1 MSHLDWVNLAGYCA
15 SLLVFGAFY
24 MTAMIPLRAIAIA
37 SNIAFIA
44 YGFGHHLYPVLIL
57 HALLLP
63 LNCLRVLQLRRSIR
77 RVRGECRG
85 HFSNEWLIPL
95 MSRRTFKSGDV
106 LFRLG
111 DPARSMFLILSGSVR
126 VTEIGVAL
134 GPGALVGEI
143 GVFAADSCRT
153 GTAFCET
160 DVEVGSISA
169 DRALQLYCQDPTFGL
184 YLMRLVIQRMLVGER
199 RRVVRG
205 GVRSLYAAVA
215 DARRSARRCSISRA
229 SACAPRPSI
238 SPTSAASWR
247 AMRRPSVGCQPS
259 TASAF
264 SHWIVCS
271 MTWAAKR
278 CRRKRTSTS

>member
-1 MSHLDWVNLAGYCA
+1 MSHLDWVNVAGYCA

-44 YGFGHHLYPVLIL
+44 YGFGHDLYPVLIL

-63 LNCLRVLQLRRSIR
+63 LNCLRLLQMRRSIR

-85 HFSNEWLIPL
+85 DLPNEWLTPL
-95 MSRRTFKSGDV
+95 MSRHTFKSGDV
-106 LFRLG
+106 LFKLG

-126 VTEIGVAL
+126 VAEIDVAL

-143 GVFAADSCRT
+143 GVFAADGCRT

-169 DRALQLYCQDPTFGL
+169 DKALQLYCQDPTFSL
-184 YLMRLVIQRMLVGER
+184 YLMRLVIQRMLMSER
-199 RRVVRG
+199 RHAARHRA
-205 GVRSLYAAVA
+205 RSLQQC
-215 DARRSARRCSISRA
+215 RRS
-229 SACAPRPSI
+229 
-238 SPTSAASWR
+238 
-247 AMRRPSVGCQPS
+247 RRPYPLGG
-259 TASAF
+259 
-264 SHWIVCS
+264 
-271 MTWAAKR
+271 AA
-278 CRRKRTSTS
+278 

>member
-1 MSHLDWVNLAGYCA
+1 MSHLDWVNVAGYCA

-63 LNCLRVLQLRRSIR
+63 LNCLRLMQMRRSIR

-85 HFSNEWLIPL
+85 DLSNEWLIPL
-95 MSRRTFKSGDV
+95 MSRHTFKSGDV

-111 DPARSMFLILSGSVR
+111 DPARSMFLILRGSVR
-126 VTEIGVAL
+126 VAEIGVAF

-143 GVFAADSCRT
+143 GVFAEDRCRT
-153 GTAFCET
+153 ATAFCET

-169 DRALQLYCQDPTFGL
+169 DRTLQLYSQDPAFGL
-184 YLMRLVIQRMLVGER
+184 YLMRLVIQRMLGGER
-199 RRVVRG
+199 RRAVRG
-205 GVRSLYAAVA
+205 RVRSLSQPQHPR
-215 DARRSARRCSISRA
+215 DPRGPQSWPGRLPARNV
-229 SACAPRPSI
+229 
-238 SPTSAASWR
+238 
-247 AMRRPSVGCQPS
+247 ML
-259 TASAF
+259 
-264 SHWIVCS
+264 
-271 MTWAAKR
+271 
-278 CRRKRTSTS
+278 